1 MIDKMSKALKA
12 SKPEEAL
19 QELPASVDKK
29 VVKGTLDFLEK
40 HEKKEVISKLE
51 TELESLTKTIDG
63 MRDDLKKKRAELDKL
78 PVATK

>member
-1 MIDKMSKALKA
+1 MSKALKA

>member
-1 MIDKMSKALKA
+1 MSKALKA

-63 MRDDLKKKRAELDKL
+63 MRDDLKKKRAELDKV

>member
-63 MRDDLKKKRAELDKL
+63 MRDDLKKKRAELDKV

>member
-29 VVKGTLDFLEK
+29 VVKGTIDFLEK